1 MGNNSMKENI
11 KGFLQNNAMVF
22 VLFVV
27 FIFFNILTNGKML
40 YAQNI
45 SNLLVQNAHV
55 IILACGMLLC
65 ILTGGNIDL
74 SIGCTVC
81 LSGAIAGKLLENS
94 GMSPLA
100 VVLISMFAAI
110 LVGIWNGAWIG
121 YGKIPPFI
129 VTLAS
134 MFMVRGL
141 ARAVIDSKTVLVVNN
156 DFNSWFT
163 SYINIPGLDDGL
175 VKYSA
180 IAFGIIACIV
190 LIFST
195 YSSYKAQVVAKN
207 DKSIPHENIQK
218 LCVVM
223 VFFLLCSWKLANC
236 DGLSVLILW
245 AVFIAYIY
253 NFFTEKMKW
262 GRYFYAVGGNE
273 KATKLSGINTKLVY
287 FWAYVQVAFLS
298 GLCGLLTASRIGSVN
313 GDMGTQYEMDAIAS
327 CFIGGASAYGGSGTV
342 KGAVIGAILMGIINQ
357 GMSIY
362 GLNTNWQ
369 YVVKGIVLLLAI
381 VFAQMVKTEGK

>member
-1 MGNNSMKENI
+1 MKENI
-11 KGFLQNNAMVF
+11 KRFLQNNAMVI

-74 SIGCTVC
+74 SVGCTVC
-81 LSGAIAGKLLENS
+81 LSGAIAGKLLEANS
-94 GMSPLA
+94 MSPLA

-110 LVGIWNGAWIG
+110 LVGVWNGAWIG

-141 ARAVIDSKTVLVVNN
+141 ARVIIDSKTVLIVNK
-156 DFNSWFT
+156 DFDSWFT
-163 SYINIPGLDDGL
+163 SFVDIPGLDDGII
-175 VKYSA
+175 KYSA
-180 IAFGIIACIV
+180 IVFGLIACII
-190 LIFST
+190 LGFSE
-195 YSSYKAQVVAKN
+195 YHSYKAQVVAKN
-207 DKSIPHENIQK
+207 DKTISHENIQRII
-218 LCVVM
+218 LVM
-223 VFFLLCSWKLANC
+223 AFFMLCSWKLANC
-236 DGLSVLILW
+236 DGLSVMLLW
-245 AVFIAYIY
+245 AVFVAYAY
-253 NFFTEKMKW
+253 NFFCSKCKW

-298 GLCGLLTASRIGSVN
+298 GLCGLLTASRLGSVN

-342 KGAVIGAILMGIINQ
+342 KGAIIGAILMGIINQ

-381 VFAQMVKTEGK
+381 VFAQFVKTENSN